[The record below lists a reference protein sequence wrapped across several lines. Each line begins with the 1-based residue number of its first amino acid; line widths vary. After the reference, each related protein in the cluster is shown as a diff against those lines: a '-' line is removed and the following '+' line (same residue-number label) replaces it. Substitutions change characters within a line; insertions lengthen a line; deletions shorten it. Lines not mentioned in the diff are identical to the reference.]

1 MMRRIRKIIRFGLI
15 IFLLMILCGVGVF
28 AVSSAPIF
36 GDALLVIE
44 IKEHHG
50 DEVHVS
56 VPLSLLK
63 TSFNVMP
70 KEIRKLCQELELT
83 PDMITDELK
92 TMDGEDLVRITGE
105 DNIRIYV
112 EPLTSSSAA
121 SQGFLKV
128 HVKEGGRN
136 GNNIHVWIP
145 RGFISIAGKI
155 VQTFGIVDRF
165 VELPP
170 EITNLEIKKISF

>member
-15 IFLLMILCGVGVF
+15 LFLLMVLCGVGVF
-28 AVSSAPIF
+28 AVSSAPVF

-44 IKEHHG
+44 VKEHRG
-50 DEVHVS
+50 DEVYVS

-70 KEIRKLCQELELT
+70 KDIRKLCNELELT
-83 PDMITDELK
+83 PGMITDELK
-92 TMDGEDLVRITGE
+92 TMNGEDLVRITGR

-112 EPLTSSSAA
+112 QPLSASSAA

-128 HVKEGGRN
+128 HVREGGCN
-136 GNNIHVWIP
+136 GHNIHVWIP

-170 EITNLEIKKISF
+170 EITNLEIHKIDF